1 VTHASPTPSEQ
12 ASDDPIPGK
21 SLSEYTTLRIGGP
34 ARELVETRHW
44 SEAVEAIRAADG
56 PTLVLGG
63 GSNVVIGDKGFDGT
77 VVLLRGGGIE
87 HVGDLVRVQAGHV
100 WDEFVAWTVANG
112 RSGVECLSGI
122 PGSAGATPIQNVG
135 AYGQEVAQTIAAV
148 KVWDREADEIRDW
161 TPAECEFAYRH
172 SVFKHSD
179 RYLVLSV
186 DFRLEEAGASQPIAY
201 AELAKRLE
209 VEVGDRAPLQLVREM
224 VLKLRR
230 GKGMVLDEAD
240 HDTWSAGS
248 FFTNPIIDTADFHE
262 VAERAGGEPPHWE
275 VGEGQVKVSAA
286 WLIGAAGFEK
296 GYRRGNVG
304 LSTKHTLALT
314 NRGRATA
321 GELLALA
328 AEVAGKV
335 EEDFGIRLHPEPVM
349 INADL
354 VELGR
359 DLLDQSRTNSSGVF
373 PCLAARAFS
382 RSYSSSGISNVRSSV
397 SSSTPPRYRSAPRR
411 FPRNTSSAP

>member
-1 VTHASPTPSEQ
+1 VTHASPRPSEQ
-12 ASDDPIPGK
+12 ASDALIPGK

-34 ARELVETRHW
+34 ARELIEA
-44 SEAVEAIRAADG
+44 SSSEEAVETLRASTG
-56 PTLVLGG
+56 PTLVLAG
-63 GSNVVIGDKGFDGT
+63 GSNVVIGDEGFDGT
-77 VVLLRGGGIE
+77 VVVLRGGGIE
-87 HVGDLVRVQAGHV
+87 QTDDELIRVQAGQV

-148 KVWDREADEIRDW
+148 QVWDREADEIRDW
-161 TPAECEFAYRH
+161 APAECEFAYRH

-186 DFRLEEAGASQPIAY
+186 DFRLEASEESQPIAY

-209 VEVGDRAPLQLVREM
+209 VEVGDRAPMPLVREK
-224 VLKLRR
+224 VLELRR
-230 GKGMVLDEAD
+230 GKGMVLDETD

-248 FFTNPIIDTADFHE
+248 FFTNPIIDAADFHE
-262 VAERAGGEPPHWE
+262 VTERAGGEPPHWKI
-275 VGEGQVKVSAA
+275 GEGEVKVSAA

-296 GYRRGNVG
+296 GHKRGNAG

-314 NRGRATA
+314 NRGGASA
-321 GELLALA
+321 AEILALA
-328 AEVAGKV
+328 AEVANKV

-349 INADL
+349 VNA
-354 VELGR
+354 G
-359 DLLDQSRTNSSGVF
+359 LD
-373 PCLAARAFS
+373 
-382 RSYSSSGISNVRSSV
+382 
-397 SSSTPPRYRSAPRR
+397 
-411 FPRNTSSAP
+411 